1 MTIKEFIEKNNL
13 SFAPGQR
20 NNDSLVLA
28 GWLCHIGK
36 TGDDIDDIL
45 VELEDAIT
53 DYNSSVEIEIEFE
66 RVFRYALINN
76 YGAAWESDHYKST
89 YNY

>member
-13 SFAPGQR
+13 TFEPGQR

-28 GWLCHIGK
+28 GWLCYTGK
-36 TGDDIDDIL
+36 SDEDIDDIL
-45 VELEDAIT
+45 EELEASISN
-53 DYNSSVEIEIEFE
+53 YNNSVEIEFE
-66 RVFRYALINN
+66 RLFRYALINN